1 MGGGHEELI
10 EAATAQTGLR
20 DFGDDSFL
28 TGLKILVRSL
38 REEAR
43 LNAHGES
50 VLRQRIVGHLT
61 QRLQVEE
68 WYRRHPEIEAVP
80 IQAPLIGL
88 GLPRTGST
96 VLSFLLAEDPNARS
110 LRRWEASE
118 PCPPPST
125 VTQPDPRIQLSI
137 ESDRQSNAKSHT
149 PSNAT
154 GPIECQ
160 DLMALDFRS
169 HIFQALAQIPSYSDW
184 LLHADLSSTYRYE
197 RRVLKLLQWGYP
209 SKPWRLK
216 APTHIMYLR
225 HLDRAFPDARFVMT
239 HRNPAEVV
247 VSVAGVYADIIDRFT
262 DHLDLRYIGKLNLEQ
277 WSIGMQ
283 RAIEFRNAGADERFY
298 DIEFRA
304 MNRDPIGEVR
314 ALYRWLGE
322 SMSPEF
328 EAGMAR
334 WWKHNT
340 ETAERNARW
349 DAASFGLELDQIHP
363 LFADYVKCMSK
374 WTNRNGASRAN

>member
-1 MGGGHEELI
+1 VGGHEELI
-10 EAATAQTGLR
+10 EVAMAQTGLD
-20 DFGDDSFL
+20 DFGEDSYL
-28 TGLKILVRSL
+28 EGLKILARSL

-50 VLRQRIVGHLT
+50 VLRERILGHLK

-68 WYRRHPEIEAVP
+68 WYRRHPEIGAVS
-80 IQAPLIGL
+80 IKAPVIGL

-125 VTQPDPRIQLSI
+125 VTQPDLRIQQST
-137 ESDRQSNAKSHT
+137 EADRQSNAKSHT

-160 DLMALDFRS
+160 DLMALDFKS
-169 HIFQALAQIPSYSDW
+169 HIFQALAQIPSYSAW

-209 SKPWRLK
+209 AKAWRLK
-216 APTHIMYLR
+216 APTHILYLR
-225 HLDRAFPDARFVMT
+225 DLDESFPDARFVMT
-239 HRNPAEVV
+239 HRNPAEVI

-283 RAIEFRNAGADERFY
+283 RAIAFRNAGANARFY

-304 MNRDPIGEVR
+304 MNRDAIGEVR
-314 ALYRWLGE
+314 GLYRWLGE
-322 SMSPEF
+322 PVTPEF
-328 EAGMAR
+328 ETGMAR
-334 WWKHNT
+334 WWRHNT
-340 ETAERNARW
+340 QTAERHARW
-349 DAASFGLELDQIHP
+349 DATAFGLESKQIST
-363 LFADYVKCMSK
+363 LFADYVECISK
-374 WTNRNGASRAN
+374 WTDRGGISRAD